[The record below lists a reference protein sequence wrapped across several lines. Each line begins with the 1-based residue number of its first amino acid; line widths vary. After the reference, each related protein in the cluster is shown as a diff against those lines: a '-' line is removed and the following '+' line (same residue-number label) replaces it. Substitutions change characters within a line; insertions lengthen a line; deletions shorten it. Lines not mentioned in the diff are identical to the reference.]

1 MPEAEELS
9 TQVESYVLVGG
20 GISQFRDILNIAT
33 EILGKPVRI
42 GVPEY
47 VGAANPIY
55 STAIGIIGYVLS
67 KKQDL
72 IEVENSACNV
82 LEVESK
88 SKGKNKFMVKL
99 KGLLKGFSNE
109 EVTK

>member
-1 MPEAEELS
+1 M
-9 TQVESYVLVGG
+9 
-20 GISQFRDILNIAT
+20 
-33 EILGKPVRI
+33 RI

-67 KKQDL
+67 KKLDLL
-72 IEVENSACNV
+72 IENENLQVDIVE
-82 LEVESK
+82 EK
-88 SKGKNKFMVKL
+88 SKGKGANKFIVKL

-109 EVTK
+109 EVKK